1 VSLLAAIST
10 SRPVVLKVRTRAAGG
25 VESLLSRISLPR
37 QTAGSV
43 LLALYV
49 RISHIH

>member
-1 VSLLAAIST
+1 MSLLAAVST

-37 QTAGSV
+37 QTAVSV
-43 LLALYV
+43 LLALPV
-49 RISHIH
+49 PIAHMH